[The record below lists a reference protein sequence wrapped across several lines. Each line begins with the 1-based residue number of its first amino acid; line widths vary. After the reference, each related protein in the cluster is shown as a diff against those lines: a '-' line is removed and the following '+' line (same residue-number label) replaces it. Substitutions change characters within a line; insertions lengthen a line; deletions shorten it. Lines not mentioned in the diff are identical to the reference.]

1 MLDFH
6 YKPSIQ
12 YSEQC
17 IFILITYSIK
27 NVRVRLRTS
36 AFWVFFFLTSLYG
49 REGLLVFNFQGPTT
63 FIRTVNVYEQNYV
76 SYWKQ
81 LMNFLKSNLVQ
92 EYFLT
97 SLQIALNSTNRSNHL
112 VCYFL
117 GRWWTSLRNI
127 SLRSKLSLSRSSL
140 IIAPTWSVLAPDW
153 VNTSLTSWP
162 WKMRTRRRQSSRGSS
177 LQPDGL

>member
-1 MLDFH
+1 MVNNILLDFH

-17 IFILITYSIK
+17 IFILITYSMK
-27 NVRVRLRTS
+27 NVRPFPRVRLRTS

-117 GRWWTSLRNI
+117 GR
-127 SLRSKLSLSRSSL
+127 
-140 IIAPTWSVLAPDW
+140 
-153 VNTSLTSWP
+153 
-162 WKMRTRRRQSSRGSS
+162 
-177 LQPDGL
+177 

>member
-1 MLDFH
+1 MSDHSQGLDWEHPLFG
-6 YKPSIQ
+6 
-12 YSEQC
+12 
-17 IFILITYSIK
+17 
-27 NVRVRLRTS
+27 
-36 AFWVFFFLTSLYG
+36 FFFLTSLYG

-162 WKMRTRRRQSSRGSS
+162 WKMRTRRRQSPRGSS